1 MSDERPNTSRGQKR
15 KGDEAIGE
23 PAKKVCLGMENEDM
37 PTGKELGEGTAK
49 NDESNEQ
56 AGKPTLSGRVPL
68 MPTRLAEAGYQ
79 GEKKGFRARKVQ
91 PSTKKPKSKGN
102 GTKPV
107 SKGAA
112 KMPAKKKV
120 K

>member
-1 MSDERPNTSRGQKR
+1 
-15 KGDEAIGE
+15 
-23 PAKKVCLGMENEDM
+23 M

-49 NDESNEQ
+49 SNESNER
-56 AGKPTLSGRVPL
+56 AGKLTLSGRVPL

-91 PSTKKPKSKGN
+91 PSTKKPKSKKKGN